1 MRPGQ
6 TSTPDSV
13 TNRGWFAALCAGA
26 CLWAGTGCGGHSG
39 EKFVPVAGK
48 VTLDGNTLSVG
59 AVSFRPDASR
69 GNASMHVP
77 TGSIDSQGNYELIT
91 IGKKG
96 APPGWYRVLVFADAN
111 AVPTGSVPHPLPPR
125 WMMNVKYTD
134 EKTTDLFIE
143 VVEDAQPGAYDLD
156 LSK

>member
-1 MRPGQ
+1 MAIR
-6 TSTPDSV
+6 
-13 TNRGWFAALCAGA
+13 RAFAAMCAGA
-26 CLWAGTGCGGHSG
+26 FLWAGSGCGGAPP

-48 VTLDGNTLSVG
+48 VTLDGDTLTVG

-77 TGSIDSQGNYELIT
+77 TGSIDTQGNYELTT
-91 IGKKG
+91 IGRKG

-111 AVPTGSVPHPLPPR
+111 AVPTGTVPHPLPPR

-134 EKTTDLFIE
+134 EKITDLFVE
-143 VVEDAQPGAYDLD
+143 VVELAQPGAYDLN
-156 LSK
+156 LTR